1 MLTDGSFSFSQIAA
15 AAECSKN
22 AVKAISTNLKCFG
35 STTAP
40 RNGGRRPRCITQQM
54 LDTLC
59 EHPLTKADQYLD
71 EMAVILWDEFEVWV
85 SESTISGSLRA
96 AGWSRKIARRVAH
109 ERNADLRDTYLH
121 NLSTF
126 RSYHL
131 VYVDES
137 GCDRRGG
144 FRRSGWSPLG
154 ITPTQVARLQRG
166 QRYQILPAYTQDG
179 VLLSRVFRGS
189 TDSDVFEDFIG
200 QLLTLCSR

>member
-1 MLTDGSFSFSQIAA
+1 LTPHASHLLA
-15 AAECSKN
+15 K
-22 AVKAISTNLKCFG
+22 
-35 STTAP
+35 P
-40 RNGGRRPRCITQQM
+40 
-54 LDTLC
+54 
-59 EHPLTKADQYLD
+59 DQYLD
-71 EMAVILWDEFEVWV
+71 EMAVILWDEFEAWV
-85 SESTISGSLRA
+85 SESTISRSLRA

-109 ERNADLRDTYLH
+109 ERNADLRDTYFH
-121 NLSTF
+121 NLSAF

-144 FRRSGWSPLG
+144 FRRSGWFPLG
-154 ITPTQVARLQRG
+154 ITPQRG
-166 QRYQILPAYTQDG
+166 QQYQILPAYTQDG